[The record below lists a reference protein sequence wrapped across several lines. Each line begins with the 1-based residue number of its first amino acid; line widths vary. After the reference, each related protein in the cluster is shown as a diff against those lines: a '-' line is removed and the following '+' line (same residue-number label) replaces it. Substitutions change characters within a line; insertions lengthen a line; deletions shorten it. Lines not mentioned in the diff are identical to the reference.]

1 MNEYSALQ
9 LLTKKLK
16 IHKNKVEAEQSKN
29 YFVGAI
35 ILDAHGRV
43 QSVGFNS
50 FSKSHPYQ
58 KKLSERVPI
67 HNKREQI
74 YLHAEISALIKSA
87 GKGHTLIVARI
98 GMKEGIH
105 RLAKPCLI
113 CQEAIRQSHLKQVF
127 YTNDNGELIL
137 MDMPY

>member
-1 MNEYSALQ
+1 MDEYSALR
-9 LLTKKLK
+9 LLTKKLVV
-16 IHKNKVEAEQSKN
+16 HKDKVIDEQSKN

-43 QSVGFNS
+43 ESVGFNS

-58 KKLSERVPI
+58 KKLSERIPI

-87 GKGHTLIVARI
+87 GKGHTMIVARI
-98 GMKEGIH
+98 GMKEHIH

-113 CQEAIRQSHLKQVF
+113 CQEAIKQSHLKKVYF
-127 YTNDNGELIL
+127 TNDFGELVL
-137 MDMPY
+137 MEINV